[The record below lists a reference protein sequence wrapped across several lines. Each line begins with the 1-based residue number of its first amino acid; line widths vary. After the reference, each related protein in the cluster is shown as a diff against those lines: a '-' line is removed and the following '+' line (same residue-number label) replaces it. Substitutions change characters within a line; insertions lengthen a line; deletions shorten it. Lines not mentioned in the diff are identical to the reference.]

1 MQCPARV
8 NRLEWVLIAFSR
20 CLHFGPQ
27 VDRGLEWLH
36 SDQSSRRLAACFVL
50 KELAENAPTLF
61 FVKTSEFFDR
71 IWIVLRDPKPII
83 RINAA
88 R

>member
-1 MQCPARV
+1 MLKLGGV
-8 NRLEWVLIAFSR
+8 ETIRLPLIAFKSN
-20 CLHFGPQ
+20 Q

-61 FVKTSEFFDR
+61 FAKTSEFFDR

>member
-1 MQCPARV
+1 M
-8 NRLEWVLIAFSR
+8 
-20 CLHFGPQ
+20 
-27 VDRGLEWLH
+27 DRGLEWLH

-61 FVKTSEFFDR
+61 FAKTSEFFDR

-88 R
+88 RCVSPFPAPTTTTRSSHLDVS